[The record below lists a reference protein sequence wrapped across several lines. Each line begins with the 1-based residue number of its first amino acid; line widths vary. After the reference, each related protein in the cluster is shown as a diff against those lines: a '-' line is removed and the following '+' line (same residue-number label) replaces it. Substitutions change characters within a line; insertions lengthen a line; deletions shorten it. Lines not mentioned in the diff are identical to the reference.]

1 MTRIFSVLFILF
13 LSLVCATT
21 ASAVALSWDNGGADM
36 LWNTGTNW
44 NPNIGGI
51 PGAADTLTFDASTSV
66 GTSGTVTNIVNQSTA
81 VAALNFSLNYTNGVN
96 SQVHHTTQINN
107 GITLTVNGPFSAGS
121 PAGGPGVGFTTT
133 SSVSI
138 TGASPGNG
146 ALVLNS
152 GANNIVI
159 GPADGAFN
167 NGARVFT
174 FDLRGLGNFNATTLG
189 TMYMGN
195 GFPDSVTAYLANTN
209 VLTGDRLAMANWA
222 PSHTLHL
229 GQTNTLNFDT
239 IVLGDS
245 PFGGS
250 SNGGTSLIDF
260 TSGLIN
266 PTVQIRNEAGTGRS
280 NITIGM
286 GGDTNSTNTG
296 TINLT
301 GGTAD
306 VLANNLVVG
315 QLRSSGAPAG
325 GTGILT
331 FNAGTVDATT
341 SLVGNAPVGGA
352 AQSATGT
359 INVNGG
365 NLISGSMTIGG
376 QNSSNSA
383 TATGTL
389 NIAGGTAAI
398 GTLTISERTTGVGIS
413 SGAVNL
419 NSGTLR
425 AGLVQKG
432 TGTGTYA
439 FTWNG
444 GTIANPTAANSTF
457 AASAPISV
465 LTSST
470 HTFNADANRTIT
482 VNSNIT
488 GGGTGA
494 LTKIGAG
501 TLLLNGTNTYSAAT
515 QVNAGT
521 LGGAGAV
528 TSDFTV
534 ASGATLSPGASA
546 GTLRTDD
553 LTMQS
558 GSNLF
563 IEIGGLTAGTQYDQ
577 VLSNGTVTLS
587 GNLIVN
593 LINGFTPQSSDTFTI
608 IDGASVI
615 GEFSSVSVVG
625 IGHFDVIY
633 LADQVLLTNFS
644 VPEPSTMSLVGM
656 ASLGLIAS
664 RRRCKRSTSFV
675 AKA

>member
-1 MTRIFSVLFILF
+1 MTRIHSVLFIL
-13 LSLVCATT
+13 LSSLVCAAT
-21 ASAVALSWDNGGADM
+21 ASAAPLTWDNGGGDM

-51 PGAADTLTFDASTSV
+51 PGAADTLTFDSSTAV
-66 GTSGTVTNIVNQSTA
+66 GTSGVVTNIVNQSTA
-81 VAALNFSLNYTNGVN
+81 VAGLNYSMNYTNGVN
-96 SQVHHTTQINN
+96 SQVHHTTQINS
-107 GITLTVNGPFSAGS
+107 GITLTVNGPFSVGS
-121 PAGGPGVGFTTT
+121 PAGGPGAGFTTT
-133 SSVSI
+133 SSVTI
-138 TGASPGNG
+138 TGASPGVG

-159 GPADGAFN
+159 GPPDGAFN
-167 NGARVFT
+167 NGTRAFT

-195 GFPDSVTAYLANTN
+195 GSPDSVTAYLANTN
-209 VLTGDRLAMANWA
+209 VITADRLAMANWA

-229 GQTNTLNFDT
+229 GQTNTLNIDT

-266 PTVQIRNEAGTGRS
+266 PTIQIRNEAGTGRAT
-280 NITIGM
+280 ITIGL
-286 GGDTNSTNTG
+286 GGDTNSNNTG

-301 GGTAD
+301 GGTVD
-306 VLANNLVVG
+306 VMANNLIVG
-315 QLRSSGAPAG
+315 QVRSSGAPAG
-325 GTGILT
+325 GTGTLT
-331 FNAGTVDATT
+331 FNAGTIDATT
-341 SLVGNAPVGGA
+341 TFVGNTPAGSS

-365 NLISGSMTIGG
+365 NLISGSLALGR
-376 QNSSNSA
+376 QSSTNAA

-398 GTLTISERTTGVGIS
+398 GTLTISERTTGVGVS
-413 SGAVNL
+413 SGTVNL

-432 TGTGTYA
+432 IGTGTYA
-439 FTWNG
+439 FNWNG
-444 GTIANPTAANSTF
+444 GTIANPTAANSIF
-457 AASAPISV
+457 DASAPISV
-465 LTSST
+465 LTSAT
-470 HTFNADANRTIT
+470 HTFNADANQTIT
-482 VNSNIT
+482 VNSNVS

-501 TLLLNGTNTYSAAT
+501 TLLLNGTNTYTAAT

-521 LGGAGAV
+521 LGGAGAI

-558 GSNLF
+558 GSNLY

-577 VLSNGTVTLS
+577 VLSNGTVTLG

-593 LINGFTPQSSDTFTI
+593 LINGFTPQNSDTFTI

-625 IGHFDVIY
+625 IGHFDVVY

-644 VPEPSTMSLVGM
+644 VPEPSTISLLGM
-656 ASLGLIAS
+656 ASLGLMAA
-664 RRRCKRSTSFV
+664 RRRKWMTSVV
-675 AKA
+675 A